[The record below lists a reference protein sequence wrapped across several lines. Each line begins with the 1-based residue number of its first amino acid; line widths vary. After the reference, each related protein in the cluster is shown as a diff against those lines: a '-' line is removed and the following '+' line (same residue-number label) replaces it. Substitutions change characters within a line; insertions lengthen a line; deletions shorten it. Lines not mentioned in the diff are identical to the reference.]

1 MNTEVSVDNGRVTM
15 HDALA
20 IGEVN
25 VIVDTSAKVVI
36 VTGVKIMTLAGMY

>member
-1 MNTEVSVDNGRVTM
+1 MNTEVSVDNGRVAM
-15 HDALA
+15 HDAL
-20 IGEVN
+20 GEVN